1 MPDWKAFE
9 GQLLDGRRPLD
20 RYCGGDDESAV
31 FLTGPFAIRIRRVA
45 PEEAAEVVGRW
56 NRVKRFPHPHLIR
69 IEEAGTSELAGEP
82 VAYLVMERAEEN
94 LADVLFDRPLQPDE
108 ARAMLLPV
116 ATALDYLHRRGMAH
130 GNLKPSHIFA
140 IDDTVRLSSE
150 SVAEGDPAPDI
161 HALGQTLI
169 DALDPRTG
177 VPHGAADLPA
187 PFNAIAAGC
196 LDSDPARRWTA
207 DKVAS
212 RLRPSE
218 PAATPA
224 AAAAPAATPS
234 RSRSTLRRALGPAA
248 LAAIALGIAAG
259 VMLRRT
265 DAPPRAVQ
273 SAPSPTPAAAVP
285 RPAPVESAAA
295 SPKPGPSP
303 RPDTTRDRLVM
314 EDGVALRVMP
324 AVPEQARKTITGKPF
339 VSLRVTVDPAGNVT
353 DTAVERTFSPYFSKL
368 ALEAARKWK
377 FVPEEGASSRNWT
390 LRFQFTSS
398 NTQVVARRA
407 AVQ

>member
-1 MPDWKAFE
+1 MPDWKSCE
-9 GQLLDGRRPLD
+9 GQLFGGKYPLD
-20 RYCGGDDESAV
+20 RLLGGDDESAL

-45 PEEAAEVVGRW
+45 PEQAAEVVGRW

-69 IEEAGTSELAGEP
+69 IEEAGASELAGDP
-82 VAYLVMERAEEN
+82 VAYLVMERAHEN

-140 IDDTVRLSSE
+140 LDDTVRISSE

-161 HALGQTLI
+161 RALGETLI

-177 VPHGAADLPA
+177 APHGAADLPS
-187 PFNAIAAGC
+187 PFNLIAAGC
-196 LDSDPARRWTA
+196 LDPDPARRWTA
-207 DKVAS
+207 DKIVS

-218 PAATPA
+218 SAATTPA
-224 AAAAPAATPS
+224 AAVPIVTPS
-234 RSRSTLRRALGPAA
+234 RTRFPLRRAIGPAA
-248 LAAIALGIAAG
+248 VAAIVVGIVAG

-265 DAPPRAVQ
+265 DAPPAAEPVPRPA
-273 SAPSPTPAAAVP
+273 PAAVAP
-285 RPAPVESAAA
+285 RPAPVETAAA
-295 SPKPGPSP
+295 APKPAPPP
-303 RPDTTRDRLVM
+303 RVDTSRDRLVM

-324 AVPEQARKTITGKPF
+324 AVPEQARKTITGKP
-339 VSLRVTVDPAGNVT
+339 VVAVRVTVDSAGNVT
-353 DTAVERTFSPYFSKL
+353 DAAVERSFSPYFTKL
-368 ALEAARKWK
+368 ALDAARKWK
-377 FVPEEGASSRNWT
+377 FAPEEGAGARHWT